1 MTNVFTYGSLMFPQV
16 WTLVVAGSYRSIAA
30 TVDEHA
36 RFAVA
41 EQDYPGMVA
50 RAGGRTTGVL
60 YLDVGDEDVARLDH
74 FEGEHYRRV
83 TVPLVDADGVE
94 RTGDTYL
101 YLPAEHLLE
110 SAWDPDAFALERFVA
125 TYCREKLGNPAGE

>member
-1 MTNVFTYGSLMFPQV
+1 MTNVFTYGSLMFPEV
-16 WTLVVAGSYRSIAA
+16 WTLVVAGAYRALAA
-30 TVDEHA
+30 TVDDHA

-60 YLDVGDEDVARLDH
+60 YLGVSDEDVARLDH
-74 FEGEHYRRV
+74 FEGDDYRRV

-101 YLPAEHLLE
+101 YLPAGRLLA
-110 SAWDPDAFALERFVA
+110 SAWEPDAFAMDRFIA
-125 TYCREKLGNPAGE
+125 TYCKARLGD